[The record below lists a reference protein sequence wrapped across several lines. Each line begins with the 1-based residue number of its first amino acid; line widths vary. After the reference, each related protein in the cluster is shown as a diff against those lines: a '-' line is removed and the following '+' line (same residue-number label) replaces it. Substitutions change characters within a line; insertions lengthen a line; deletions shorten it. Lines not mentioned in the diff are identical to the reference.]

1 MIADISTQ
9 INIDLNDKNNE
20 IFQRYFTKE
29 QLISSIIQTLLNRFP
44 DINTDEEKQITAN
57 LNSLIGKLSKDNIRG
72 RFLLVMY

>member
-44 DINTDEEKQITAN
+44 DINTDEEN
-57 LNSLIGKLSKDNIRG
+57 R
-72 RFLLVMY
+72 